1 MGTPPQSRNNGNQ
14 GKCLGT
20 IPGALQIDESK
31 QGVDALFAQ
40 HPELID
46 STQGSWNVS
55 LKQELARGTE
65 LSFEPDRVYTSLY
78 RPFFKQRNYLAKELI
93 DRQYQLPSMFPTQQ
107 HHNIGYYALNP
118 GAEKPFAVFATNLIP
133 DLALYG
139 SNAGQYFSRF
149 TWEPVE
155 ASDGGLFGEGAS
167 ISEGESSIYGQ
178 VGEVV
183 AGYVR
188 KDNITDEIKALYRDA
203 LGADVTGDDIFHF
216 VYGKLHDPNYREAY
230 AADLKKMLPHI
241 ETPGTRE
248 EFDKFARAGKELMD
262 LHIGYEDV
270 EPYPLDIAVKGD
282 ESDPDTWR
290 VMKMKWAR
298 KKDSETD
305 KNVNDV
311 TKLIYNKHVT
321 ISGIPAEAD
330 EYMLGSR
337 SALAWLIDRYQVK
350 RDKASG
356 IMNDPNDWA
365 HEVGNPRYIV
375 DLIGKVTRVAV
386 ETNRIVRGLEG

>member
-1 MGTPPQSRNNGNQ
+1 MM
-14 GKCLGT
+14 C
-20 IPGALQIDESK
+20 
-31 QGVDALFAQ
+31 FAD
-40 HPELID
+40 L
-46 STQGSWNVS
+46 
-55 LKQELARGTE
+55 
-65 LSFEPDRVYTSLY
+65 
-78 RPFFKQRNYLAKELI
+78 
-93 DRQYQLPSMFPTQQ
+93 LPSMFPTQQ
-107 HHNIGYYALNP
+107 HHDLG
-118 GAEKPFAVFATNLIP
+118 LILSAPADRANASCLAADTFP
-133 DLALYG
+133 DLNFWGVPA
-139 SNAGQYFSRF
+139 QFFPRF
-149 TWEPVE
+149 TWEPVDAE
-155 ASDGGLFGEGAS
+155 DGGLFGEGAS

-216 VYGKLHDPNYREAY
+216 VYGKLHDPNYRESY

-270 EPYPLDIAVKGD
+270 QPYPLDIAVKGD
-282 ESDPDTWR
+282 ESDPETWR
-290 VMKMKWAR
+290 VLKMKWAR
-298 KKDSETD
+298 KKDPETG
-305 KNVNDV
+305 KNINDV
-311 TKLIYNKHVT
+311 TKLIYNKRVT
-321 ISGIPAEAD
+321 LSGIPAEAD

-356 IMNDPNDWA
+356 IVNDPNDWSD
-365 HEVGNPRYIV
+365 EVGNPRYIV

-386 ETNRIVRGLEG
+386 ETVRIVDELR